1 MPVAYLGLLTDEELD
16 TPLSQ
21 LSTGQRRRFDVA
33 CALLAK
39 PHVLLLDEPTNH
51 LSIDLVDDLC
61 QHLLHTAAAVVV
73 ASHDRTI
80 QRDFNQWPHLHI
92 EHASAAGGR

>member
-1 MPVAYLGLLTDEELD
+1 
-16 TPLSQ
+16 
-21 LSTGQRRRFDVA
+21 
-33 CALLAK
+33 
-39 PHVLLLDEPTNH
+39 
-51 LSIDLVDDLC
+51 
-61 QHLLHTAAAVVV
+61 VVV